1 MIGKVWSK
9 MSKCFNSHWL
19 SPVKRGDI
27 GFSFSVCL
35 SSRLSVC
42 PASCPGLIS
51 ESTQW
56 IFLKFHIRIEH
67 QWKVCH
73 VVFLF
78 VLMKKCES
86 DRTLKTNE
94 NLRNIRPRV
103 QAISPKVYIG
113 MLLSIHIRIK
123 HILKVCNVVFLIKL
137 MKNCQSYRL
146 LKIHKMR

>member
-1 MIGKVWSK
+1 ML
-9 MSKCFNSHWL
+9 L

-27 GFSFSVCL
+27 GFSFSVCP
-35 SSRLSVC
+35 SVRLSGFVSR
-42 PASCPGLIS
+42 PYLRKYSMD
-51 ESTQW
+51 
-56 IFLKFHIRIEH
+56 FFKFHIRIEH
-67 QWKVCH
+67 QWKVCN
-73 VVFLF
+73 VVFSF
-78 VLMKKCES
+78 DLMKKCES

-123 HILKVCNVVFLIKL
+123 HILKVCNVVFWIKL